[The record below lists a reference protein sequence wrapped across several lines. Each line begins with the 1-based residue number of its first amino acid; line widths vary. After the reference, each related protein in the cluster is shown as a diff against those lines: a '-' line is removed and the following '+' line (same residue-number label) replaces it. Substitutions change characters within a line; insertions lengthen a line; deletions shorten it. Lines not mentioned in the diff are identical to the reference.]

1 MSPFPLTEGTA
12 PARGRRLFRYGLF
25 CTAQGTLMQPKGLFC
40 TAHPVSGSQPGR
52 GRGLKS
58 AEAAAP
64 YHSRGRSS
72 LSQPRPQLPITAEA
86 AAPYHSR
93 GLVPSRPIQPA
104 SRPFADRPGLPQPIP
119 YFLGHTSLPVS
130 SLRIPHFPSAPGFTA
145 PSSSTAAGIHGPHLG
160 PQRADGAAY
169 LLEGGRVADPAG
181 VGRHPRH
188 VTRPVRRSPA
198 GGDQRGSVG
207 RGCPAQRGRGDRGG
221 AAARQGLSDRACP
234 AGAPASVRLSGR
246 AAADAPLRGRDGAA
260 GRV

>member
-64 YHSRGRSS
+64 YHG
-72 LSQPRPQLPITAEA
+72 
-86 AAPYHSR
+86 R